1 MTEETKTPKSK
12 LKANKRYNQKNIFRF
27 TLQLNRK
34 TDADI
39 IQYLSTKKNK
49 NGYIKEIIRIDM
61 DAMSEYVE
69 AYMEA
74 MDEES
79 YNEDIE

>member
-1 MTEETKTPKSK
+1 MCKKTPKSK

-39 IQYLSTKKNK
+39 IEYLATKENK

-74 MDEES
+74 MDEEA
-79 YNEDIE
+79 YKEDME